1 MQLLYVFIWHNV
13 TARCRRYVSP
23 QMCRSSLEF
32 AVARWLEHP
41 AGVVEGSG
49 FSSHLELKIYFWVLS
64 PHISFYLLFIAQ
76 RVTTWLQN
84 VVIPCVYVTYC
95 DCAMRSLCRSTNDL
109 LITGVL
115 SSSVVIAS
123 DECLKGRGFNSHL
136 ELNCF
141 SWVFLL
147 IHIILFITKIK
158 PRRNWK
164 QWLCKIFFWGG
175 GWGDKQ
181 GALWSMGKWWISIA
195 LLHYHAIYYIVYLK
209 LVYIL
214 LLYIHKT

>member
-1 MQLLYVFIWHNV
+1 
-13 TARCRRYVSP
+13 
-23 QMCRSSLEF
+23 MCRSSLEF
-32 AVARWLEHP
+32 AVAHWLEHP
-41 AGVVEGSG
+41 ASVVEGSG
-49 FSSHLELKIYFWVLS
+49 FNSHLELNFFFRVLS

-95 DCAMRSLCRSTNDL
+95 EMRSLCRSINDL

-147 IHIILFITKIK
+147 IHTILFITKIK
-158 PRRNWK
+158 PRSNWK
-164 QWLCKIFFWGG
+164 QCWCHFFFFFFFGG
-175 GWGDKQ
+175 G
-181 GALWSMGKWWISIA
+181 GADG
-195 LLHYHAIYYIVYLK
+195 
-209 LVYIL
+209 
-214 LLYIHKT
+214 